1 MCRAMT
7 AGLESCSSW
16 LLQSISEWK
25 CLVKTHKV
33 LSPDFSVHLVDCQK
47 AGPKIISIH
56 IYKYVCKV
64 INSKYTWVLVS
75 EETKMA
81 KKQIPVFWFP
91 SSFIQRLSVLKAKS
105 LRGNILGQF
114 FCLSEELL
122 VGQETT
128 ENCYLVIRKGDS
140 RKPGGPIKVQN
151 HTAWFHKC
159 VLVLLPAIKL
169 KMHFLVAAYHFRDE
183 WKA

>member
-1 MCRAMT
+1 
-7 AGLESCSSW
+7 
-16 LLQSISEWK
+16 
-25 CLVKTHKV
+25 
-33 LSPDFSVHLVDCQK
+33 
-47 AGPKIISIH
+47 
-56 IYKYVCKV
+56 
-64 INSKYTWVLVS
+64 
-75 EETKMA
+75 MA

-91 SSFIQRLSVLKAKS
+91 SSFIQRLSVLKAIS

-151 HTAWFHKC
+151 HTA
-159 VLVLLPAIKL
+159 
-169 KMHFLVAAYHFRDE
+169 
-183 WKA
+183 